1 MRFRGLSVVAIA
13 TASIVACS
21 RPSQLIEKSA
31 TPASPEVRIQQIPP
45 ADPQKYS
52 GTGDTKTWRNPY
64 LMVKKDGIWLVDL
77 ANNEE
82 HLVKSEQVLDA
93 LAALPSSAW
102 PYGRV
107 VAVQEIGGTG
117 SEEDRIALRRNRAV
131 LAGTL
136 ESAKVLINW
145 LPAS

>member
-1 MRFRGLSVVAIA
+1 MRLRCLSVLAIA

-21 RPSQLIEKSA
+21 RPPQIAEKFQ
-31 TPASPEVRIQQIPP
+31 ASPEVRIQQIPSV
-45 ADPQKYS
+45 DPEKFS
-52 GTGDTKTWRNPY
+52 GARDTKAWRNPY

-77 ANNEE
+77 DNNEE
-82 HLVKSEQVLDA
+82 RLVKSDQLLDA
-93 LAALPSSAW
+93 LAALPASAW

-107 VAVQEIGGTG
+107 VAVQEIGSAG
-117 SEEDRIALRRNRAV
+117 SEEDKVALRRNRAI

-145 LPAS
+145 LPPS